1 MTGRSKCKITGRGQV
16 LIMAVCVKHE
26 ATSTRVGSAG
36 VTDPLGASDG
46 HRVSDH
52 KVKGPV
58 LLIQLLWRCP
68 QAVLRGLAI
77 GNLDLME
84 PSL

>member
-1 MTGRSKCKITGRGQV
+1 
-16 LIMAVCVKHE
+16 MAVCVKHE

-36 VTDPLGASDG
+36 VTDPLGANDG

-58 LLIQLLWRCP
+58 LLIQHLFLWRCP
-68 QAVLRGLAI
+68 QAVLRGFAI